1 MYSGSY
7 DGGCTFLTLER
18 KLTLPASE
26 RSPPLCTCCKGGFVV
41 FVWVPC
47 CPDSAP
53 DDRDNVAAVSTDI
66 GVTFSSLE
74 LSCQR
79 WTRRRRLLRAAKEK
93 SKHRASTIWFRSRR
107 RVEESGQG
115 KEEEK
120 SREKNI
126 WWTKRQKIYYA
137 RQPVDEQKT
146 RKLETSSVEAS
157 DRRRQN
163 RQE

>member
-41 FVWVPC
+41 FFWVPC

-66 GVTFSSLE
+66 GVTFSSLK

-79 WTRRRRLLRAAKEK
+79 WTRRRRLLRAAKEI
-93 SKHRASTIWFRSRR
+93 SKHRASTLTFADFLLPVFQSDHTLRMN
-107 RVEESGQG
+107 ESTL
-115 KEEEK
+115 
-120 SREKNI
+120 SVF
-126 WWTKRQKIYYA
+126 A
-137 RQPVDEQKT
+137 D
-146 RKLETSSVEAS
+146 SSPFNS
-157 DRRRQN
+157 
-163 RQE
+163 